1 MKYYLIAGEASGDM
15 HAANLMKQLQQ
26 KDANATFRYFGGE
39 KMEAVGGTLVKHYK
53 YTAFMGFLTVLMNLK
68 SIKQNFKECQDDL
81 LQFKPDVLILIDYPG
96 FNLRMAKFAK
106 QHGIKVFY
114 YISPKIWAWKESR
127 IKKIKAYVDEMFTIL
142 PFETEFFQKHNYN
155 VNYVGNPSV
164 DALEK
169 YKISDQP
176 ITEFCQENNLDDRPI
191 IALLAGSRKQEIVHN
206 LPAMLQ
212 MEKHYPDY
220 QFVLAGA
227 PSLDKEIYAEYLKGT
242 NVKIVFGKTYEILQ
256 HAQAALVTSGTAT
269 LETAILD
276 VPQIVIYKF
285 AGGRIFFEFLK
296 LVVKVRLVSLVNLIV
311 NRMIVKELLQHMAN
325 EKDMKAELD
334 RILFDKEYRKEM
346 LANYDEMDER
356 LGGVGAAEKAASKM
370 IELLSA

>member
-26 KDANATFRYFGGE
+26 KDNNAVFRYFGGE

-53 YTAFMGFLTVLMNLK
+53 HMAFMGFLTVLMNIRT
-68 SIKQNFKECQDDL
+68 IKRNFKQCEEDL
-81 LQFKPDVLILIDYPG
+81 LNFKPDVLILVDYPG

-106 QHGIKVFY
+106 AHGIKVYY

-142 PFETEFFQKHNYN
+142 PFETEFFQKHNFK

-169 YKISDQP
+169 YKTPETTKS
-176 ITEFCQENNLDDRPI
+176 EFCKENHLDERPI

-206 LPAMLQ
+206 LPEMVK
-212 MEKHYPDY
+212 MEKHYPDH

-227 PSLDKEIYAEYLKGT
+227 PSLEKEIYTEYLGNS

-256 HAQAALVTSGTAT
+256 HAEAALVTSGTAT

-276 VPQIVIYKF
+276 VPQIVVYKF
-285 AGGRIFFEFLK
+285 AGGRIFFELLK
-296 LVVKVRLVSLVNLIV
+296 KIVKVRLVSLVNLIV
-311 NRMIVKELLQHMAN
+311 GRMIVKELLQHMAN

-334 RILFDKEYRKEM
+334 RILFDQEYRNEM
-346 LANYDEMDER
+346 LANYDEMDRR

-370 IELLSA
+370 VELLSV